1 LAAAAKL
8 LRKKGTRSHTED
20 LGVTVVRVDKSKGR
34 WEAIPVQLIEDKRL
48 SRGAVGTAVWL
59 LARRDGFVVLMS
71 SLPRLLSSSVERVG
85 RDKCRGWVRELEEA
99 GYVQRHRQRH
109 TDGRWTWEFVLSALP
124 TTIDGFSVD
133 GRAVNGPA
141 ADGDAVD
148 KQQTRTTS
156 RLRLH
161 QTTTTAEQQPV
172 VVVGLDQPPLAD
184 HEASIRKY
192 LAVCPVDLRQQVV
205 DQAAGIAMAGRV
217 RSNVAALIR
226 KLSIDAAAGDFEP
239 GAGVAVASARL
250 RAQLGREQKATED
263 EERRRR
269 DTPEARAASKVAAAN
284 ALAKMAALRMR
295 SAPSSSVVADRP
307 ASGGDR

>member
-1 LAAAAKL
+1 MKSLI
-8 LRKKGTRSHTED
+8 
-20 LGVTVVRVDKSKGR
+20 RVNKDAGR
-34 WEAIPVQLIEDKRL
+34 WEAVPVRLAECSAL
-48 SRGAVGTAVWL
+48 SRGAVGLAVWL
-59 LARRDGFVVLMS
+59 LCRRDGFEVWMS
-71 SLPRLLSSSVERVG
+71 ALPRLLSNGAEHVG
-85 RDKCRGWVRELEEA
+85 REKLRRWVRELEAA
-99 GYVQRHRQRH
+99 GYVQRDRQRG
-109 TDGRWTWEFVLSALP
+109 DNGRWEWTFLFSAEP
-124 TTIDGFSVD
+124 TIDGFAVD
-133 GRAVNGPA
+133 GA
-141 ADGDAVD
+141 AAGGQSAREATVGGQPVD

-192 LAVCPVDLRQQVV
+192 LAVCPVALRQQVV
-205 DQAAGIAMAGRV
+205 DEAAGIAMAGRV

-226 KLSIDAAAGDFEP
+226 RLSIDAAAGNFEP

-250 RAQLGREQKATED
+250 RAQQERERKAAEE
-263 EERRRR
+263 EERRLR

-295 SAPSSSVVADRP
+295 ATPSSSVVAERP